1 VTAFA
6 KRTVRDVDPSGKK
19 VLVRTDFNVP
29 LADGAVAD
37 DTRIRAALPTIRYLL
52 EHGASVVLCSHL
64 GRPRG
69 PDPTQSLRPV
79 AQRLGE
85 LLSREV
91 PLLPDVI
98 GPAVRR
104 AVVGLRPGELVLLE
118 NVRFHQKEEKNDPG
132 FAKELASG
140 YDLYVN
146 DAFGAAHRAHA
157 STEGVAKILPAYA
170 GLLLE
175 KELRALGGLLASPQ
189 RPFLAIIGG
198 AKVSTKIDVLRAL
211 LVHVDALA
219 IGGGMANTFLL
230 AQGRR
235 IGRSL
240 AEPDR
245 VAEARRVLE
254 DAKAQRKTVLLPEDV
269 VCAPSV
275 DEAGASN
282 AKVMPSEAVPEDAA
296 IVDVGPHTI
305 EHYAEEIARAKTI
318 FWNGPLGVF
327 EIAAFANG
335 TKRVA
340 ELLASSS
347 AVTVVGGGESVQAV
361 EELGLAEKLTHVST
375 GGGAAL
381 ELIEGKTL
389 PGVAAIPD
397 RAEVGAR

>member
-52 EHGASVVLCSHL
+52 EHGASVALCSHL
-64 GRPRG
+64 GRPKG
-69 PDPTQSLRPV
+69 PDPKQSLRPV
-79 AQRLGE
+79 ARRLGE

-98 GPAVRR
+98 GPAVRE

-118 NVRFHQKEEKNDPG
+118 NVRFHQEEEKNDPG

-211 LVHVDALA
+211 LAHVDALA

-269 VCAPSV
+269 LCAPSV